1 LLKPLSNFS
10 QDELVGSPGSHEKI
24 TVWMYDKEYES
35 VTQMIG
41 SMSQQHCAEPAAFKR
56 AN

>member
-1 LLKPLSNFS
+1 
-10 QDELVGSPGSHEKI
+10 
-24 TVWMYDKEYES
+24 MYDKEYES

-56 AN
+56 ANYMKILASYRPIN